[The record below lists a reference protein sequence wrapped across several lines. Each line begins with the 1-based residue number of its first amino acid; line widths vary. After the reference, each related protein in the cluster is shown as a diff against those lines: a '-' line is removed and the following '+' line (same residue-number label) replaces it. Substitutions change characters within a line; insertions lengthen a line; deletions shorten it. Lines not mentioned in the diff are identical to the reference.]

1 MQMARDG
8 YLIMDSDLH
17 MMEPDDLW
25 LLWLDEPYRSS
36 NPPRFFGGQQEK
48 LTEDPEDKGNADAIM
63 GIEVQGLAIPAH
75 ATQTGAT
82 VSSRELRRRS
92 RARHPHFNLA
102 RARGFDAASTLTA
115 MDIEGLDVAV
125 MYGTRGR
132 QILCHD
138 GLAPD
143 YAAALARAY
152 NDWAADYCKAEPQRL
167 KFAAQIAMHDVASA
181 VQEAQRAVRKLGAV
195 AVIGTPNPVNGQHL
209 HDDACEPLWE
219 ALEDLGVPIG
229 FHPTGNT
236 SLKDDAGR
244 RYVGHANFH
253 PIAHAIRN
261 PVELMGAMASLTT
274 GGVLE
279 RHPKL
284 RAAFL
289 EGTAGWV
296 YWWLWRLD
304 DQWEKFGPGCE
315 RQLSMR
321 PSEYFRRQCYIALDV
336 DEEPAADIVDK
347 VGADYFVVSS
357 DYPHSDGAFPEAMQQ
372 FFGLPLGNE
381 ARRKIL
387 WDNCARL
394 YAIPTPA
401 EPLAR
406 EHKTVSAAE

>member
-1 MQMARDG
+1 MARDG

-25 LLWLDEPYRSS
+25 ARYLQGPHRA
-36 NPPRFFGGQQEK
+36 NPPVFFGGQQQK
-48 LTEDPEDKGNADAIM
+48 LKESKEDKGNTDTIM
-63 GIEVQGLAIPAH
+63 GMQVQGLAIPAH
-75 ATQTGAT
+75 ANQVGAT

-92 RARHPHFNLA
+92 RARHPHFAVA
-102 RARGFDAASTLTA
+102 RAQGFDAGSTLTA
-115 MDIEGLDVAV
+115 MDIEGIDVAV

-138 GLAPD
+138 DLAPD

-152 NDWAADYCKAEPQRL
+152 NDWAYDYCKADPQRL
-167 KFAAQIAMHDVASA
+167 KFAAQLAMHDVKSA
-181 VQEAQRAVRKLGAV
+181 VDEARRCVDELGAV

-209 HDDACEPLWE
+209 HDEACEPLWH
-219 ALEDLGVPIG
+219 ALEELDVPIG

-261 PVELMGAMASLTT
+261 PVELMGAIASLTT
-274 GGVLE
+274 GGILE
-279 RHPKL
+279 RHPKV

-289 EGTAGWV
+289 EGTAGWL

-315 RQLSMR
+315 RELSLL

-336 DEEPAADIVDK
+336 DEEPAVDVVDK
-347 VGADYFVVSS
+347 MGAEYFVVSS
-357 DYPHSDGAFPEAMQQ
+357 DYPHSDGAFPEAISQ
-372 FFGLPLGNE
+372 FLSLKLGDE

-394 YAIPTPA
+394 YKIETPA
-401 EPLAR
+401 GALTAAPR
-406 EHKTVSAAE
+406 VSAAE

>member
-1 MQMARDG
+1 MARAG
-8 YLIMDSDLH
+8 YLVMDSDLH

-25 LLWLDEPYRSS
+25 VRYLDEPYRTA

-48 LTEDPEDKGNADAIM
+48 LSEDPQDKGSADGIM
-63 GIEVQGLAIPAH
+63 GMEVQGLAIPAH
-75 ATQTGAT
+75 ATQMGAT
-82 VSSRELRRRS
+82 LSSNELRRRS
-92 RARHPHFNLA
+92 RARHPHFQVA
-102 RARGFDAASTLTA
+102 RARGFDPSSTLTA
-115 MDIEGLDVAV
+115 MDIEGIDVAV

-138 GLAPD
+138 ALSPD

-152 NDWAADYCKAEPQRL
+152 NNWAADYCKADPQRL
-167 KFAAQIAMHDVASA
+167 KFAAQIAMHDVG
-181 VQEAQRAVRKLGAV
+181 RAVEEARRSVTELGAV

-209 HDDACEPLWE
+209 HDEACEPLWAE
-219 ALEDLGVPIG
+219 LERLNVPIG

-236 SLKDDAGR
+236 SLNDDAGR

-289 EGTAGWV
+289 EGTAGWL

-315 RQLSMR
+315 NPLTML
-321 PSEYFRRQCYIALDV
+321 PSAYFKRQCYVALDV
-336 DEEPAADIVDK
+336 DEEPAVHVVNS
-347 VGADYFVVSS
+347 VGPEYFVVSS
-357 DYPHSDGAFPEAMQQ
+357 DYPHPDGAFPEALQQ
-372 FFGLPLGNE
+372 FLGLDLSDE

-394 YAIPTPA
+394 YAIATPA
-401 EPLAR
+401 TALTRDYRAA
-406 EHKTVSAAE
+406 SAAE

>member
-1 MQMARDG
+1 MARDG

-25 LLWLDEPYRSS
+25 ARYLQGPHRA
-36 NPPRFFGGQQEK
+36 NPPVFFGGQQQK
-48 LTEDPEDKGNADAIM
+48 LSESKEDKGNTDTIM
-63 GIEVQGLAIPAH
+63 GMQVQGLAIPAH
-75 ATQTGAT
+75 ANQTGAT

-92 RARHPHFNLA
+92 RARHPHFAVA
-102 RARGFDAASTLTA
+102 RAQGFDAPSTLTA
-115 MDIEGLDVAV
+115 MDIEGIDVAV

-138 GLAPD
+138 DLAPD

-152 NDWAADYCKAEPQRL
+152 NDWAHDYCRTNPQRL
-167 KFAAQIAMHDVASA
+167 KFAAQLAMHDVKSA
-181 VQEAQRAVRKLGAV
+181 VEEARRCVTELGAV

-209 HDDACEPLWE
+209 HDEACEPLWE
-219 ALEDLGVPIG
+219 ALEELDVPIG

-261 PVELMGAMASLTT
+261 PVELMGTIASLTT

-289 EGTAGWV
+289 EGTAGWL

-315 RQLSMR
+315 RQLSML
-321 PSEYFRRQCYIALDV
+321 PSEYFRGQCYIALDV
-336 DEEPAADIVDK
+336 DEEPAVDVVDK
-347 VGADYFVVSS
+347 MGADYFVVSS
-357 DYPHSDGAFPEAMQQ
+357 DYPHSDGAFPEAISQ
-372 FFGLPLGNE
+372 FLGLKLGDE

-394 YAIPTPA
+394 YKIDTPA
-401 EPLAR
+401 GALTEAPQ
-406 EHKTVSAAE
+406 VSAAE

>member
-1 MQMARDG
+1 MARDG
-8 YLIMDSDLH
+8 FLILDSDLH

-25 LLWLDEPYRSS
+25 ARWLDEPYRQ
-36 NPPRFFGGQQEK
+36 NPPRFFGGGREQLK
-48 LTEDPEDKGNADAIM
+48 KAEDDKGNVDSIM
-63 GIEVQGLAIPAH
+63 GMEVQGLQIPAH
-75 ATQTGAT
+75 NMQQGAT

-92 RARHPHFNLA
+92 RARHPHFQLA
-102 RARGFDAASTLTA
+102 RARGFDAVSTLTA
-115 MDIEGLDVAV
+115 MDIEGIDVAV

-138 GLAPD
+138 DLKPD

-152 NDWAADYCKAEPQRL
+152 NDWAADYCKTDPQRL
-167 KFAAQIAMHDVASA
+167 KFAAQLAMHDVASA
-181 VQEAQRAVRKLGAV
+181 VEEARRAVKELGAV

-209 HDDACEPLWE
+209 HDDACEPLWGE
-219 ALEDLGVPIG
+219 LERLNVPIG
-229 FHPTGNT
+229 YHPTGNT

-261 PVELMGAMASLTT
+261 PVELMGAIASMTT

-284 RAAFL
+284 RCAFL
-289 EGTAGWV
+289 EGTAGWL

-315 RQLSMR
+315 RQIAML
-321 PSEYFRRQCYIALDV
+321 PSEYFKRQCYIALDV
-336 DEEPAADIVDK
+336 DEEPAVDVVNK
-347 VGADYFVVSS
+347 MGAEYFVVSS
-357 DYPHSDGAFPEAMQQ
+357 DYPHSDGAFPEAIEQ
-372 FFGLPLGNE
+372 FLSLPLAAE
-381 ARRKIL
+381 QRRKIL

-394 YAIPTPA
+394 YVIETPA
-401 EPLAR
+401 ASLTQSVPQV
-406 EHKTVSAAE
+406 TAAE

>member
-1 MQMARDG
+1 MARNG
-8 YLIMDSDLH
+8 YLILDSDLH

-25 LLWLDEPYRSS
+25 ARYLEGPHRA
-36 NPPRFFGGQQEK
+36 NPPRFFGRQRQQLEQK
-48 LTEDPEDKGNADAIM
+48 TDDKGNADTITGM
-63 GIEVQGLAIPAH
+63 EVQGLAIPAH
-75 ATQTGAT
+75 GAQTGAI
-82 VSSRELRRRS
+82 VSAGELRRRS
-92 RARHPHFNLA
+92 RARHPHFQVA
-102 RARGFDAASTLTA
+102 RAQGFDPASTLTA
-115 MDIEGLDVAV
+115 MDIEGIDVAV

-138 GLAPD
+138 NLAPD

-152 NDWAADYCKAEPQRL
+152 NDWAHDYCRSNPQRL
-167 KFAAQIAMHDVASA
+167 KFAAQIAMHDIPAAVA
-181 VQEAQRAVRKLGAV
+181 EARRSVSQLGAV

-209 HDDACEPLWE
+209 HDEVCEPLWDV
-219 ALEDLGVPIG
+219 LEELHVPIG

-236 SLKDDAGR
+236 SLKDDAGA

-261 PVELMGAMASLTT
+261 PVELMGAIASLTT

-279 RHPKL
+279 RHPTL

-289 EGTAGWV
+289 EGTAGWL

-315 RQLSMR
+315 HQLSML
-321 PSEYFRRQCYIALDV
+321 PSEYFKRQCYIALDV
-336 DEEPAADIVDK
+336 DEEPAVDVVRK
-347 VGADYFVVSS
+347 LGAEYFVVSS

-372 FFGLPLGNE
+372 FFSLPLGDE

-387 WDNCARL
+387 WDNCAHL
-394 YAIPTPA
+394 YAIETPA
-401 EPLAR
+401 QSLTAEA
-406 EHKTVSAAE
+406 HVSAAE

>member
-1 MQMARDG
+1 MARNG

-17 MMEPDDLW
+17 MMEPGDLW
-25 LLWLDEPYRSS
+25 ERYLDEPYRA
-36 NPPRFFGGQQEK
+36 NAPKFFGGQQEK
-48 LTEDPEDKGNADAIM
+48 LEESAEDKGNADSIM
-63 GIEVQGLAIPAH
+63 GMEVQGLAIPAH
-75 ATQTGAT
+75 GMQQGAT
-82 VSSRELRRRS
+82 VSSRELNRRS
-92 RARHPHFNLA
+92 RARHPHFQVA
-102 RARGFDAASTLTA
+102 KARGYDPISTLQA

-138 GLAPD
+138 DLAPD

-152 NDWAADYCKAEPQRL
+152 NNWAADYCKTDPTRL
-167 KFAAQIAMHDVASA
+167 KFAAQLAMHDVGLA
-181 VQEAQRAVRKLGAV
+181 VAEAKRCVNKLGAV

-209 HDDACEPLWE
+209 HDEACEPLWD
-219 ALEDLGVPIG
+219 ALEELNVPVG

-236 SLKDDAGR
+236 ALKDDAGR

-261 PVELMGAMASLTT
+261 PVELMGAIASFTT

-289 EGTAGWV
+289 EGTAGWLP
-296 YWWLWRLD
+296 WWLWRLD

-315 RQLSMR
+315 RQLSMA
-321 PSEYFRRQCYIALDV
+321 PSEYFKRQCYIALDV
-336 DEEPAADIVDK
+336 DEAPALHAVNDM
-347 VGADYFVVSS
+347 GAEYFVVSS
-357 DYPHSDGAFPEAMQQ
+357 DYPHSDGAFPDAMKE
-372 FFGLPLGNE
+372 FFGMALTDE
-381 ARRKIL
+381 QRKKIL

-394 YAIPTPA
+394 YAIARPA
-401 EPLAR
+401 APLTR
-406 EHKTVSAAE
+406 EAPRAAAE